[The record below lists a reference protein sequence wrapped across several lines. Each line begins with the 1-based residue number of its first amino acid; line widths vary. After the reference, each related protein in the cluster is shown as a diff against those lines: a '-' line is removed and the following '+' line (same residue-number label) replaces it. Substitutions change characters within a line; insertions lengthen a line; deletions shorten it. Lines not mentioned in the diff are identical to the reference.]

1 MVIERGVAMTVEM
14 DVRREKGVA
23 RSEIEARL
31 EVLVWEAE
39 MWRTLAL

>member
-1 MVIERGVAMTVEM
+1 MVIERGFAMIVEM
-14 DVRREKGVA
+14 DVRREGVV